1 MRRKPKVMPKLI
13 FEGPLISF
21 FGKCVEIK
29 KDGSIIDLLMDI
41 DKAGILID
49 KSMRIKP
56 GIIILLNGKDTRLL
70 DKSLVNT
77 RVLSETDEVTFIPV
91 NHGG

>member
-1 MRRKPKVMPKLI
+1 
-13 FEGPLISF
+13 
-21 FGKCVEIK
+21 
-29 KDGSIIDLLMDI
+29 MDI

-77 RVLSETDEVTFIPV
+77 RVYRKPTK
-91 NHGG
+91 